1 MMEIA
6 GHKIGPE
13 EPPYIIA
20 EISAN
25 HNGDLDKALRL
36 IEAAKVAGA
45 SACKFQLYTP
55 DSITINHDGPGFVI
69 QEGPWAGRKL
79 YDLYQEAHTPPDWF
93 PVLFSC
99 ARAVGIQA
107 FSSVFDKSAVDILE
121 GLGAPAYKISS
132 FDIQDH
138 ELIKY
143 VGATGKPVILSTGM
157 ASEAEIAEADDILG
171 PDRPH
176 IFLHCVSGYPTPVSE
191 ADLGGLD
198 RLRRMLCMD
207 VGLSDHTL
215 GTDVPVA
222 AVAMGAVV
230 IEKHLTL
237 DRADGGPDA
246 GFSLE
251 PDEFQKLC
259 ESVRS
264 IHRAL
269 HQETS
274 PPIERVSRS
283 LRKSLYVVEKVSAGS
298 CLSERNVRA
307 IRPGLGI
314 PAKFY
319 SSVIGRVVRV
329 DLDYGSPVSWE
340 DLQE

>member
-1 MMEIA
+1 MEIA
-6 GHKIGPE
+6 GRVIGHE
-13 EPPYIIA
+13 EPPYVIA
-20 EISAN
+20 EISGN
-25 HNGDLDKALRL
+25 HNGDLDRALRL
-36 IEAAKVAGA
+36 IDAAKNAGA
-45 SACKFQLYTP
+45 DAVKFQLYTP
-55 DSITINHDGPGFVI
+55 DTITINHDGPGFVI

-79 YDLYQEAHTPPDWF
+79 HDLYQEAHTPPDWF

-157 ASEAEIAEADDILG
+157 AEQVEIIQADDLLG
-171 PDRPH
+171 ERPH
-176 IFLHCVSGYPTPVSE
+176 VFLHCVSGYPTPIAE
-191 ADLGGLD
+191 ADLMGID
-198 RLRRMLCMD
+198 RLRRMLCMP

-237 DRADGGPDA
+237 SRADGGPDA

-259 ESVRS
+259 ESVRAV
-264 IHRAL
+264 HRAL

-274 PPIERVSRS
+274 PPTERVSRS
-283 LRKSLYVVEKVSAGS
+283 LRKSLYVVETVPAGNY
-298 CLSERNVRA
+298 LSERNVRA
-307 IRPGLGI
+307 IRPGLGL
-314 PAKFY
+314 PPKFY
-319 SSVIGRVVRV
+319 SSVIGKRARV
-329 DLDYGSPVSWE
+329 DLAYGSPISWA